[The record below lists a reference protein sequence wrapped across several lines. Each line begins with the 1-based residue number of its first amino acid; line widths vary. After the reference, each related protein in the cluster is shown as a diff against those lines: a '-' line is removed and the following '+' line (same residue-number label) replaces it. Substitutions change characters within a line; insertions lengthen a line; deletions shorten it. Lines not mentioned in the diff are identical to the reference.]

1 MYNKLGMEIREK
13 AKSVRA
19 VVLDGDGVFFT
30 GRVFV
35 DKDGEKLK
43 ERSHIDGQGVSLLR
57 ASGIRIAFV
66 TNEKSG
72 FLESIVDKLNNL
84 PSCKEGRF
92 EKVSI
97 FTNFIGKGKVGV
109 IGDWLEEIGVS
120 WAECAYMGD
129 DLGDYEILKKVGLK
143 TAPAQAEEVIKK
155 ICDYVTERVGGDGA
169 IRDVANLILDAKGI
183 DPTTLSLK

>member
-1 MYNKLGMEIREK
+1 MSI
-13 AKSVRA
+13 KSKVKDIKA
-19 VVLDGDGVFFT
+19 VVFDGDGVFFT

-35 DKDGEKLK
+35 GSTGESLK
-43 ERSHIDGQGVSLLR
+43 ERSYVDGQGVSLLR

-72 FLESIVDKLNNL
+72 FLENVVDKLNNL
-84 PSCKEGRF
+84 PSCKDGRF
-92 EKVSI
+92 EVVSI
-97 FTNFIGKGKVGV
+97 FTNFIGKGKVEV
-109 IGDWLEEIGVS
+109 IEGWLEEIGVS